1 MLAKIKTIILSRI
14 NKTKTEPWVE
24 DRRHVCSLCPH
35 NSKNVNSISSHK
47 KILMYLSDFYSW
59 ITGNSEVDTLGNCL
73 FCESCS
79 IYYKTKTYVEDCG
92 DGRWK
97 SIYTPNSAQEE
108 KWKNK

>member
-14 NKTKTEPWVE
+14 NKTKTESWVE

-35 NSKNVNSISSHK
+35 NSKNNSDSTLKQRIYK
-47 KILMYLSDFYSW
+47 LLSDSLTF
-59 ITGNSEVDTLGNCL
+59 ITGAINYDLGQCKICL
-73 FCESCS
+73 CDL
-79 IYYKTKTYVEDCG
+79 YYKSKSDVEDCE